1 MAESPVLESPDFA
14 PVQRPVS
21 PAAHL
26 AQRFAEAE
34 VPGPRGVSLREVPFL
49 TQIGLRVA
57 PGSATAR
64 RIEQRLGGSLPPWV
78 GSVGHG
84 EGVVMLW
91 LAPDEFLLL
100 SSRPASELVAE
111 LAGALGDDRG
121 AVVDLS
127 ANRTTL
133 ELAGPSARSVLEK
146 GCALDLHPSV
156 FAPGLA
162 YVTAIGSVP
171 VILWQPENQV
181 YRLLPRLSYADFLGR
196 WLLDAMLEFGAAE
209 VP

>member
-1 MAESPVLESPDFA
+1 MAESLVLEPPDFG
-14 PVQRPVS
+14 PGQRPVS

-26 AQRFAEAE
+26 AQRFAAAE
-34 VPGPRGVSLREVPFL
+34 VAGPRAVSLREVPFL
-49 TQIGLRVA
+49 TQVGLRVA

-64 RIEQRLGGSLPPWV
+64 RIEARLGGSLPGTV
-78 GSVGHG
+78 GAVGHG
-84 EGVVMLW
+84 EDVVVLW
-91 LAPDEFLLL
+91 LGPDEYLLL
-100 SSRPASELVAE
+100 SARPASELVAE

-133 ELAGPSARSVLEK
+133 ELAGTSARAVLEK
-146 GCALDLHPSV
+146 GCALDLHPRV
-156 FAPGLA
+156 FAPGMA

-171 VILWQPENQV
+171 VLLWQPADQV
-181 YRLLPRLSYADFLGR
+181 YRLLPRSSYADFLGR

-209 VP
+209 LS